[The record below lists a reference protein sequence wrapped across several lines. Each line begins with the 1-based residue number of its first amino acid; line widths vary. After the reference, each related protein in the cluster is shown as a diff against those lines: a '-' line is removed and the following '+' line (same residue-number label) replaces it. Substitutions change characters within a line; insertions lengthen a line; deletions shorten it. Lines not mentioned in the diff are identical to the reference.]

1 MTADVLQ
8 LAIRTINKV
17 RELVAC
23 YVLYNQ
29 RSYSVANFKYNI
41 KVSVLLLITRAEIL
55 LIHLTRADLKRGK
68 CVWVRITNRTKKLIF
83 EK

>member
-8 LAIRTINKV
+8 LAVKTINKV

-41 KVSVLLLITRAEIL
+41 KVSVLITRAEIL
-55 LIHLTRADLKRGK
+55 LIHLTRGDLKRGK
-68 CVWVRITNRTKKLIF
+68 CVCVHITNRTKKLIF